1 MKVQRI
7 DHVGI
12 IVRDLAAAKAF
23 FIILGLEVLKETSKA
38 SCSIW

>member
-1 MKVQRI
+1 MQIRRI

-23 FIILGLEVLKETSKA
+23 FIDLGLAALIIELAEQ
-38 SCSIW
+38 IN